1 MRSGNTGQ
9 KEQES
14 NREILQKQRPLNQ
27 CVKRQMSD
35 YDRLKV
41 VVAGD
46 SGVGKT
52 AFVHLLCYEETLPNP
67 SWTIG
72 CSVELLIFPRP
83 RCVGDVGSRI
93 GQSRTADEE
102 RYFVEFWDIGGP
114 ASHANTRSVF
124 YDNIHGVILVHDL
137 TNKKSEANLDKWL
150 TEITSK
156 GRAFEVVFY
165 PTDTDRT
172 GSLNIGVKSPIQALI
187 SSSSSTMMALAIPQ
201 PQPSLKSSL
210 STLPLPVLVVGTKL
224 DQVRRSTYSS
234 TSYVPP
240 WSSGCRSTLPTLSG
254 FAASRAFPEITL
266 NCNSAD
272 SLAENS
278 HNGRTISTFLQQVV
292 RFKKCNKGVGK
303 RDSLNDITTIPT
315 TSLVGQNVAQLPSF
329 ERRSGGAVTYR
340 MPNF

>member
-1 MRSGNTGQ
+1 
-9 KEQES
+9 
-14 NREILQKQRPLNQ
+14 
-27 CVKRQMSD
+27 MSD